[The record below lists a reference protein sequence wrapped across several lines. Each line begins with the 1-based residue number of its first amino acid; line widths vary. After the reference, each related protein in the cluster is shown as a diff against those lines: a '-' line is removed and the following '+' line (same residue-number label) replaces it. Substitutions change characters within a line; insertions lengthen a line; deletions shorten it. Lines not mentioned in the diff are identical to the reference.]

1 MADVEEHIELLLL
14 LAVQDLVA
22 ESLSIPAE
30 EDIWKVK
37 PIFDEHFGVEAV
49 PRAFQ
54 VYFE

>member
-1 MADVEEHIELLLL
+1 LADVEEHIELLLL